1 MTDTFNLQR
10 FIEAQDRDREYESF
24 VLPEL
29 RAGGK
34 RSHWM
39 WYIFPQIQGLGG
51 SELSREYAISS
62 QEEGKAYWEHPIL
75 GLRLKECTQL
85 VMHVE
90 GRTANQIFSYP
101 DDLKFRSCM
110 TLFERTATDP
120 IIFRGALL
128 KYFGGKPDQETL
140 DILKSQTGRLR
151 AGPQAL
157 ASPFLMCANWDSFGS
172 SREGTP

>member
-75 GLRLKECTQL
+75 GLRLRECTQL
-85 VMHVE
+85 VMNVE
-90 GRTANQIFSYP
+90 GRTVNQIFSSP
-101 DDLKFRSCM
+101 DNLKFCSCM
-110 TLFERTATDP
+110 TLFERSATDP
-120 IIFRGALL
+120 TIFRGALL
-128 KYFGGKPDQETL
+128 KYFGGKPDQKTL
-140 DILKSQTGRLR
+140 DILKSQ
-151 AGPQAL
+151 QAKTRV
-157 ASPFLMCANWDSFGS
+157 P
-172 SREGTP
+172 R